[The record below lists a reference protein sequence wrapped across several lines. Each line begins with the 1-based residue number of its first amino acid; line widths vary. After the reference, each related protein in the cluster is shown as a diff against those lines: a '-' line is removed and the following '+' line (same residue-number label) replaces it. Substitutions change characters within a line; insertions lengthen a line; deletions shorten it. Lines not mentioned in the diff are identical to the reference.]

1 MRRSI
6 PNGLLGALL
15 ALFLAACG
23 GGTPPPPPPSG
34 SITLTVEDPMGS
46 FGAAAY
52 QVGTGSWQTLS
63 MTGGAT
69 KTGTFSMSSQT
80 QYGVAVRCND
90 GSGGVKVI
98 VIQATSTELAN
109 PKVVCSRTTPPSP
122 VSFTVNVNISGI
134 TVSSGDRV
142 CVNDSNCSPP
152 LGASA
157 SSATI
162 NANLEPGTR
171 DLLVALKDNSGL
183 LVKVAKVVRGVNV
196 TSGGNTSV
204 SLGSSDQLSP
214 VSFTV
219 PSVPGY
225 TSIAFVGYLSANGTA
240 TGLVNASSNSYRP
253 VSGFGSG
260 DLYLA
265 TILASGPN
273 AMLMSLQFF
282 NSGAP
287 ILAFPA
293 PWSSGS
299 LTVTQTA
306 HPTVTGLTRS
316 DADLQG
322 YAISLTKF
330 AQLYYTAI
338 LSKAWLG
345 TANSYTLP
353 DLSSQLGYTPLSNGT
368 NASFSVAALLSNKA
382 FNTNP
387 SALAAFAAGD
397 YIRLA
402 GAFTDSF
409 TVGGGPINLP

>member
-6 PNGLLGALL
+6 RNGLLGALL

-23 GGTPPPPPPSG
+23 GGTPPPPD
-34 SITLTVEDPMGS
+34 SITLTVEDPMGR

-52 QVGTGSWQTLS
+52 QVGTGSWQTLT
-63 MTGGAT
+63 MTRSGDNW
-69 KTGTFSMSSQT
+69 TGTFSMSSQT
-80 QYGVAVRCND
+80 KYGVAVRCND

-109 PKVVCSRTTPPSP
+109 PKVVCSSTAPPSP
-122 VSFTVNVNISGI
+122 VSFTVNVSISGI

-171 DLLVALKDNSGL
+171 DLLVALKDSSG

-196 TSGGNTSV
+196 TSGGSTSV

-287 ILAFPA
+287 SLAFPT